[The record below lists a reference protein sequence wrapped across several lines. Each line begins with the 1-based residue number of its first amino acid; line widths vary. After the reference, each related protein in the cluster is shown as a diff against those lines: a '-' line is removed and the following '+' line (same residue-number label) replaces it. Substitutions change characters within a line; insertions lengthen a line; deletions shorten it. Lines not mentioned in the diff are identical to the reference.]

1 MNTYLPYSLKILI
14 MVIADSSI
22 IISAL
27 LSSEGVNTAGL
38 SLLNNRKPA
47 VLIFSYLL
55 QRTKEMMND

>member
-14 MVIADSSI
+14 MVIADSST
-22 IISAL
+22 IISTL

-38 SLLNNRKPA
+38 SLLNNHKPA
-47 VLIFSYLL
+47 VLIVSYLL